1 MAAGRY
7 TESML
12 LALDTTTEILHLA
25 LIQGE
30 GVWARRV
37 ASGVGRGHSERLIP
51 VLDELMAEAG
61 GAPRDLSGVA
71 ACLGPGGFTS
81 LRIGV
86 ATAEGF
92 GLTGLPT
99 WGFSAFA
106 LRAEALRQ
114 AGVAGPFWILLDG
127 QRSEA
132 FHQRWA
138 EGPTEPAAKHPLAT
152 LPDRVGDESWWAPAA
167 FVPKVEA
174 VLPAHRIVLADEAEA
189 TLAGLVA
196 LARQVSQGPPE
207 APLVPFYLRETDAEV
222 NFPHAAAHLPEAL
235 RKGVPR

>member
-1 MAAGRY
+1 
-7 TESML
+7 ML

-25 LIQGE
+25 LIRGE
-30 GVWARRV
+30 QAWTRRV
-37 ASGVGRGHSERLIP
+37 LSGIGRGHSERLIP
-51 VLDELMAEAG
+51 TLDALMAEAD
-61 GAPRDLSGVA
+61 ARPADLTGVA

-106 LRAEALRQ
+106 LRAEALRRT
-114 AGVAGPFWILLDG
+114 GVAGPFWILLDG

-138 EGPTEPAAKHPLAT
+138 EGGPTEPAAKHPLAT
-152 LPDRVGDESWWAPAA
+152 LPERVGAEPWWAPEA
-167 FVPKVEA
+167 FAPKVEA
-174 VLPAHRIVLADEAEA
+174 LLPAAQRIILTDEGEA
-189 TLAGLVA
+189 TLAGLAA
-196 LARQVSQGPPE
+196 LARRVSQGPPE

-235 RKGVPR
+235 RKGVAR

>member
-1 MAAGRY
+1 
-7 TESML
+7 ML

-30 GVWARRV
+30 RAWARRV
-37 ASGVGRGHSERLIP
+37 VSGVGRGHSERLIP

-114 AGVAGPFWILLDG
+114 AKGQAGVTGPFWILLDG

-138 EGPTEPAAKHPLAT
+138 DGPTEPAAKHPLAT
-152 LPDRVGDESWWAPAA
+152 LPDRVGDEPWWAPEA
-167 FVPKVEA
+167 FAPKVEA
-174 VLPAHRIVLADEAEA
+174 VLSARRITLADEGEA

-196 LARQVSQGPPE
+196 LARRISQGPPE

>member
-1 MAAGRY
+1 
-7 TESML
+7 ML

-25 LIQGE
+25 LIRGDRA
-30 GVWARRV
+30 WTRRV
-37 ASGVGRGHSERLIP
+37 VSGVGRGHSERLIP
-51 VLDELMAEAG
+51 TLDELMAEAG
-61 GAPRDLSGVA
+61 AAPGDLTGVA

-114 AGVAGPFWILLDG
+114 AGEGAGVSGPRWILLDG
-127 QRSEA
+127 QRGEA
-132 FHQRWA
+132 FHQRWEA
-138 EGPTEPAAKHPLAT
+138 DGPSEAAAKHPLAT
-152 LPDRVGDESWWAPAA
+152 LPERLGAERWWVPEA
-167 FVPKVEA
+167 FAPKVAA
-174 VLPAHRIVLADEAEA
+174 VLPDHRIALADEGAA

-196 LARQVSQGPPE
+196 LARRVSLGTPE
-207 APLVPFYLRETDAEV
+207 APLTPFYLRETDAEV

-235 RKGVPR
+235 RKGVAR

>member
-1 MAAGRY
+1 
-7 TESML
+7 ML

-25 LIQGE
+25 LLRGE
-30 GVWARRV
+30 RVWARRV
-37 ASGVGRGHSERLIP
+37 LSGAGRGHSERLIP
-51 VLDELMAEAG
+51 ALDALMTEAG
-61 GAPRDLSGVA
+61 GTPRDLSGVA

-99 WGFSAFA
+99 WGFSAFE

-127 QRSEA
+127 QRSEV
-132 FHQRWA
+132 FHQRWEA
-138 EGPTEPAAKHPLAT
+138 GPRSAAAKRPLAT
-152 LPDRVGDESWWAPAA
+152 LPERVGDGAWWAPETFAA
-167 FVPKVEA
+167 KVEA
-174 VLPAHRIVLADEAEA
+174 VLPAHRIPLADEGEA
-189 TLAGLVA
+189 TLAGLAA
-196 LARQVSQGPPE
+196 LARRISQKPPE

-222 NFPHAAAHLPEAL
+222 NFPHAAAHLSEAL
-235 RKGVPR
+235 RKGVAR

>member
-1 MAAGRY
+1 
-7 TESML
+7 ML

-25 LIQGE
+25 LIRGE
-30 GVWARRV
+30 RVWARRV
-37 ASGVGRGHSERLIP
+37 LSGVGRGHSERLIP
-51 VLDELMAEAG
+51 TLDELMAEAG
-61 GAPRDLSGVA
+61 AVPRDLSGVVV
-71 ACLGPGGFTS
+71 CLGPGGFTS

-106 LRAEALRQ
+106 LRAEALHQ

-138 EGPTEPAAKHPLAT
+138 DGPTEPAAKHPLAT
-152 LPDRVGDESWWAPAA
+152 LPERVDGEPWWAPEA
-167 FVPKVEA
+167 FAPKVA
-174 VLPAHRIVLADEAEA
+174 ALLPAQRIPLADEGGA

-196 LARQVSQGPPE
+196 LARRVSQGVPE
-207 APLVPFYLRETDAEV
+207 APLTPFYLRETDAEV
-222 NFPHAAAHLPEAL
+222 NFPLAAAHLSEAL

>member
-1 MAAGRY
+1 
-7 TESML
+7 ML

-25 LIQGE
+25 LLRGE
-30 GVWARRV
+30 QVWARRV
-37 ASGVGRGHSERLIP
+37 GAGVGRGHSERLLP
-51 VLDELMAEAG
+51 TLEDLMAEAG
-61 GAPRDLSGVA
+61 AAPADLTGVA

-114 AGVAGPFWILLDG
+114 AGVTGPCWILLDG
-127 QRSEA
+127 QRGEA

-138 EGPTEPAAKHPLAT
+138 AEATTPAAKHPLAS
-152 LPDRVGDESWWAPAA
+152 LGERLGSEPWWAPEA
-167 FVPKVEA
+167 FAPRVEA
-174 VLPAHRIVLADEAEA
+174 LLPGGRLALADEGAA
-189 TLAGLVA
+189 TLAGLAA
-196 LARQVSQGPPE
+196 LARRVAQGPPE
-207 APLVPFYLRETDAEV
+207 VPLVPFYLRETDAEV

>member
-1 MAAGRY
+1 
-7 TESML
+7 ML

-25 LIQGE
+25 LVRGDHT
-30 GVWARRV
+30 WTRRV
-37 ASGVGRGHSERLIP
+37 VSGVGRGHSERLIP
-51 VLDELMAEAG
+51 ALDELMAEAG
-61 GAPRDLSGVA
+61 AAPRDLSGVA

-86 ATAEGF
+86 ATAEGL

-114 AGVAGPFWILLDG
+114 VGVQGPVWILLDG
-127 QRSEA
+127 QRGEA
-132 FHQRWA
+132 FHQRW
-138 EGPTEPAAKHPLAT
+138 EDGPTEPAAKHPLAT
-152 LPDRVGDESWWAPAA
+152 LPERLGAEPWWAPEA
-167 FVPKVEA
+167 FAPKVEA
-174 VLPAHRIVLADEAEA
+174 LLPVARVALADEGTA
-189 TLAGLVA
+189 TLAGLAA
-196 LARQVSQGPPE
+196 LARRASLGPPE

-235 RKGVPR
+235 RKGVAR

>member
-1 MAAGRY
+1 
-7 TESML
+7 ML

-25 LIQGE
+25 LIRGE
-30 GVWARRV
+30 RVWARRV
-37 ASGVGRGHSERLIP
+37 LSGVGRGHSERLIP
-51 VLDELMAEAG
+51 TLDELMAEAG
-61 GAPRDLSGVA
+61 AGPRDLSGVA
-71 ACLGPGGFTS
+71 VCLGPGGFTS

-114 AGVAGPFWILLDG
+114 VGVAGPFWILLDG

-138 EGPTEPAAKHPLAT
+138 DGPTEPAAKHPLAT
-152 LPDRVGDESWWAPAA
+152 LPERVDGEPWWAPEA
-167 FVPKVEA
+167 FAPKVA
-174 VLPAHRIVLADEAEA
+174 ALLPAPRIPLADEGGA

-196 LARQVSQGPPE
+196 LARRVSQGAPE
-207 APLVPFYLRETDAEV
+207 APLTPFYLRETDAEV
-222 NFPHAAAHLPEAL
+222 NFPLAAAHLSEAL

>member
-1 MAAGRY
+1 
-7 TESML
+7 ML

-25 LIQGE
+25 LIRGE
-30 GVWARRV
+30 RAWARRV
-37 ASGVGRGHSERLIP
+37 LSGVGRGHSERLIP
-51 VLDELMAEAG
+51 TLDELMAEAG
-61 GAPRDLSGVA
+61 ARPADLTGVA

-106 LRAEALRQ
+106 LRAEALRRT
-114 AGVAGPFWILLDG
+114 GVAGPFWILLDG

-132 FHQRWA
+132 FHQRWTDD
-138 EGPTEPAAKHPLAT
+138 GPTEPAAKHPLAT
-152 LPDRVGDESWWAPAA
+152 LPERVGAEPWWAPEA
-167 FVPKVEA
+167 FAPKVEA
-174 VLPAHRIVLADEAEA
+174 LLPAAQRIPLADEGEA
-189 TLAGLVA
+189 TLAGLA
-196 LARQVSQGPPE
+196 TLARRVSQGPPE

-235 RKGVPR
+235 RKGVAR

>member
-1 MAAGRY
+1 
-7 TESML
+7 ML

-25 LIQGE
+25 LLRGE
-30 GVWARRV
+30 QVWARRV
-37 ASGVGRGHSERLIP
+37 GAGVGRGHSERLLP
-51 VLDELMAEAG
+51 TLDALMAEAG
-61 GAPRDLSGVA
+61 AAPGDLAGVA

-114 AGVAGPFWILLDG
+114 AGVAGPCWILLDG
-127 QRSEA
+127 QRGEA
-132 FHQRWA
+132 FHQRWDDEA
-138 EGPTEPAAKHPLAT
+138 TEAAAKQPLDT
-152 LPDRVGDESWWAPAA
+152 LPGRLGAEPWWAPEA
-167 FVPKVEA
+167 FASKVEA
-174 VLPAHRIVLADEAEA
+174 LLPTGRIVLPDEGAA

-196 LARQVSQGPPE
+196 LARRVAQGPPE

-222 NFPHAAAHLPEAL
+222 NFPRAAAHLSEAL
-235 RKGVPR
+235 RKGVAR